1 MTFSH
6 IPRPCQ
12 APCWA
17 LDVGHAPAAG
27 GREVPGLERAEGQ
40 VAAVEQRAAP
50 RGQAE
55 EKHLAGRAASGQRPG
70 PRAAVWVSMGGS
82 QLVVPGPGREGVGLG
97 PRGRGEARGSTRKGG
112 AARPGGAG
120 RLGRGGR
127 CPRTHFA
134 PGPGAAGGRQ

>member
-27 GREVPGLERAEGQ
+27 GHEVPGLERAEGQ

-55 EKHLAGRAASGQRPG
+55 EKRLAGRAASGQRPG
-70 PRAAVWVSMGGS
+70 PRAAAW
-82 QLVVPGPGREGVGLG
+82 EF
-97 PRGRGEARGSTRKGG
+97 K
-112 AARPGGAG
+112 
-120 RLGRGGR
+120 
-127 CPRTHFA
+127 
-134 PGPGAAGGRQ
+134 